1 MTIQATFVISDKHG
15 FFVPKVSKEM
25 TELVPSLSRITNMSE
40 QKQYMNLSLDDP
52 YSSTPP
58 EYSTSDELLDAID
71 TYIAECEAQNDL
83 RGLTQLENSLDVGVN
98 K

>member
-1 MTIQATFVISDKHG
+1 
-15 FFVPKVSKEM
+15 
-25 TELVPSLSRITNMSE
+25 MSE
-40 QKQYMNLSLDDP
+40 PKRYMDLSLDAP

-58 EYSTSDELLDAID
+58 SYDTQDKLLDAID

-83 RGLTQLENSLDVGVN
+83 RGLAQSENSLDVGVH